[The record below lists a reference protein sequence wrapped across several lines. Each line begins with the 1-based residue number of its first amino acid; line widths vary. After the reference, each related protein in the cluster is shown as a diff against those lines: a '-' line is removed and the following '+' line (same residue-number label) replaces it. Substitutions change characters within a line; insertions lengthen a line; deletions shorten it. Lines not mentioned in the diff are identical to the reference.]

1 MVFPPQKPERRAV
14 ERDDEVVRQWLDRQ
28 WTRIKRLVRRRRAH
42 LVFIDETGFLLAPLV
57 RRTWAPV
64 GQTPVLRQR
73 TRHHRKVSGIGA
85 ITISPQRR
93 RLGYYLHLHRD
104 GSIGQEQ
111 VIAFLRDLLR
121 HLRGDVVVVWD
132 NLSAHRGRKVREYQ
146 ARTPRLHLEYLPP
159 YAPDLNPLEYSW
171 SHTKMNGLAN
181 YCPANVDELHEA
193 VTGAT
198 ECIPDEQELLRG
210 FLRATRLPIRL

>member
-1 MVFPPQKPERRAV
+1 M
-14 ERDDEVVRQWLDRQ
+14 ERDDDVVRRWLDRD
-28 WTRIKRLVRRRRAH
+28 WARIKRRVRRERAH

-57 RRTWAPV
+57 RRTWAPI
-64 GQTPVLRQR
+64 GRTPVLHQR
-73 TRHHRKVSGIGA
+73 TRHHRKVSAIGA

-93 RLGYYLHLHRD
+93 RLGHYLHLHRD

-121 HLRGDVVVVWD
+121 HLRGNVVVVWD
-132 NLSAHRGRKVREYQ
+132 NLSAHRGRRVRDY
-146 ARTPRLHLEYLPP
+146 AAGVPRLHLEYLPP

-181 YCPANVDELHEA
+181 CCPADVDELHAA

-198 ECIPDEQELLRG
+198 EWISDEQELLRG
-210 FLRATRLPIRL
+210 FVRASGLPIRL